1 MQKLLCSFLLFGALF
16 SSAYA
21 LDLRGAYQAAKENDP
36 QYKSAEFLYQAA
48 QEKLPQ
54 ARALLLPTLTAS
66 GSTTRTQKQNEAR
79 VTNKIYKLE
88 LKQPLFNLASISLY
102 QEAELTVAND
112 QISFA
117 QSQQDL
123 ILRVAT
129 AYFDVLS
136 AIDALS
142 FQESQKKAIAE
153 QLAAAKRN
161 FEVGAATIT
170 DTHEAQ
176 SRFDLAKAQELFA
189 LNDLAIKRHA
199 LEQLIGKNAPAV
211 AKLKNK
217 IALPTPEPKELTS
230 WVNLAEQQN
239 YGVQSATLALKI
251 AQKEILKSQASL
263 APTVDLFINRGR
275 ITQNQADLSNN
286 VGISWNMP
294 LFSGFSSHSQIQS
307 AYLLKEKTQ
316 ADLNNAKRKAKEQ
329 AHQFYLGVYN
339 TIAQINALEAAE
351 TSSQSSLEANQLGYQ
366 VGVRINI
373 DVLNAQQQLF
383 STRRDLARARYDAIL
398 QSLKLKSATATLREE
413 DIDQINQLL
422 QN

>member
-1 MQKLLCSFLLFGALF
+1 L
-16 SSAYA
+16 
-21 LDLRGAYQAAKENDP
+21 
-36 QYKSAEFLYQAA
+36 
-48 QEKLPQ
+48 
-54 ARALLLPTLTAS
+54 
-66 GSTTRTQKQNEAR
+66 
-79 VTNKIYKLE
+79 VKI
-88 LKQPLFNLASISLY
+88 
-102 QEAELTVAND
+102 
-112 QISFA
+112 
-117 QSQQDL
+117 
-123 ILRVAT
+123 
-129 AYFDVLS
+129 
-136 AIDALS
+136 
-142 FQESQKKAIAE
+142 
-153 QLAAAKRN
+153 
-161 FEVGAATIT
+161 
-170 DTHEAQ
+170 
-176 SRFDLAKAQELFA
+176 
-189 LNDLAIKRHA
+189 
-199 LEQLIGKNAPAV
+199 
-211 AKLKNK
+211 
-217 IALPTPEPKELTS
+217 
-230 WVNLAEQQN
+230 AEQQN

>member
-1 MQKLLCSFLLFGALF
+1 MQKLLRSFLLFCTLF

-54 ARALLLPTLTAS
+54 ARALLLPTLNAS
-66 GSTTRTQKQNEAR
+66 GSITRTQPENEAR
-79 VTNKIYKLE
+79 VTNKTYKLE
-88 LKQPLFNLASISLY
+88 LKQPLFNLSSIALY
-102 QEAELTVAND
+102 QEAALTVAND
-112 QISFA
+112 KISFA
-117 QSQQDL
+117 QSQQNL

-142 FQESQKKAIAE
+142 FQEAQKKAIAE

-161 FEVGAATIT
+161 FEVGTATIT

-176 SRFDLAKAQELFA
+176 SRFDLARAQELFA
-189 LNDLAIKRHA
+189 LNDLAIKRHT
-199 LEQLIGKNAPAV
+199 LEQLIGTTAPTL
-211 AKLKNK
+211 AKLRNK

-239 YGVQSATLALKI
+239 YGVQSAALALEI
-251 AQKEILKSQASL
+251 AQKEIRKSQASL
-263 APTVDLFINRGR
+263 APTVDLFINRSR
-275 ITQNQADLSNN
+275 ITQNQPDLSNN

-294 LFSGFSSHSQIQS
+294 LFSGFSSPSQIQS
-307 AYLLKEKTQ
+307 ASLLKEKSE
-316 ADLNNAKRKAKEQ
+316 ADLNNAKRNAKEQ
-329 AHQFYLGVYN
+329 AHQFYLSVYN
-339 TIAQINALEAAE
+339 TIAQVNALEAAE
-351 TSSQSSLEANQLGYQ
+351 ISSRSSLEANQLGYQ

-383 STRRDLARARYDAIL
+383 STRRDLSRARYDAIL